1 MVNLNLFNIF
11 LWTIRRNENDIVNM
25 YDSLS
30 PMMQITTNGDMLN
43 FGHWDKVS
51 TTPLSAQNHL
61 CDIVAE
67 LAEFNTAQILVD
79 VGSGLLGPAKKWKN
93 NFPEIDIFSININY
107 LQLKN
112 SKNIPYDRI
121 MRLNS
126 TSRLLPFANNSVDR
140 IVALE
145 SAQHFKKLDEFIN
158 ESKRILSSD
167 GILVLAIPVVTDEV
181 STIKDLGILSLT
193 WTSEHFTLD
202 HITSEIKKSG
212 LNIEKIRMIG
222 ENVYSPMADYYIANR
237 ASLKKNIL
245 TKYPNYVEKILFNS
259 IRKMKQVS
267 ENKIIDYALIKC
279 KI

>member
-30 PMMQITTNGDMLN
+30 PMMQLTTNGDMLN

-51 TTPLSAQNHL
+51 TTPLLAQNNL

-67 LAEFNTAQILVD
+67 LTEFNTAQTLVD

-93 NFPEIDIFSININY
+93 DFPEIKIFSININY
-107 LQLKN
+107 SQLKN
-112 SKNIPYDRI
+112 SKNKSYNRI
-121 MRLNS
+121 VCLNS

-158 ESKRILSSD
+158 ESKRILNSD

-193 WTSEHFTLD
+193 WTSEHFTLE

-212 LNIEKIRMIG
+212 LKIETIKMIG

-237 ASLKKNIL
+237 VSLKKNIL